1 MILTMT
7 MSMMMT
13 DYDNGD
19 DYDDDD
25 DDDDDDT
32 DDDDDDQAFTGHKQC
47 RGLRSLNTSP
57 WSYNAQ
63 VHHKNITSRPSS

>member
-1 MILTMT
+1 MIMILTMT

-13 DYDNGD
+13 DDDNGD

-25 DDDDDDT
+25 NDDDD
-32 DDDDDDQAFTGHKQC
+32 DDDDDDQAFSGHKQC